1 MEIPM
6 IEVSIETAKA
16 LLISMMA
23 SVGPI
28 DQNTIDETYCMAQNI
43 YYEARGESLKGK
55 QAVGNVVLNRVKHP
69 KYPDTIC
76 GVVYEAKLWNGKV
89 IRDMCQ
95 FAWYC
100 DGLKDDPQL
109 YYKAQ
114 PRAGKVIE
122 PNMRDWVTSV
132 QVAMK
137 LRERVW
143 YLDPTRGSTHYYNHN
158 ISTPSWSTVYPVR
171 LVVENHTF
179 LERND

>member
-1 MEIPM
+1 M
-6 IEVSIETAKA
+6 IEESVMTAKA
-16 LLISMMA
+16 LLMSMLM
-23 SVGPI
+23 STGPVDEI
-28 DQNTIDETYCMAQNI
+28 QFEETYCMAQNV

-55 QAVGNVVLNRVKHP
+55 QAVGNVVLNRVKHK
-69 KYPDTIC
+69 KYPNTIC
-76 GVVYEAKLWNGKV
+76 GVVYEARKWEGKI

-109 YYKAQ
+109 YYK
-114 PRAGKVIE
+114 RNNKVIA
-122 PNMRDWVTSV
+122 PNMRDWITSV

-143 YLDPTRGSTHYYNHN
+143 YLDPTRGATHYYNHN
-158 ISTPSWSTVYPVR
+158 ISTPSWSTVYPVT